1 MTDYYL
7 HDELIVPE
15 CESQHFERAASDF
28 IGHGAFRRFSPKF
41 AYDLVLGMR
50 TAEPFRY
57 DATGTAVAAARVAR
71 TSSASAA
78 PTANVTERND
88 AVSTQRVEEQ
98 SVSGETLSV
107 HRYVNLWRIPDRE
120 CLDLA
125 AVMKLSAD
133 DDRYIA
139 LNAHVIDET
148 QSILSRICWREP
160 GESARDGGK
169 FVRIVRRF
177 ASADLGRFVFAAGAL
192 LRLFE
197 ERGWHH
203 CGHYGSVTGR
213 LNTITAFW
221 QPAAGG
227 DERVLSS
234 ESMDEIVAALP
245 SRIGRVLGAPY
256 TGLACYEQREVLVR
270 ARYFAE
276 HSPSLAP
283 LAVGA

>member
-7 HDELIVPE
+7 HDELIVRE
-15 CESQHFERAASDF
+15 DESQHFERAAFEFLS
-28 IGHGAFRRFSPKF
+28 HGAFRRFSPKF

-50 TAEPFRY
+50 TVEPFRY
-57 DATGTAVAAARVAR
+57 DPTGTAHGARAVRSRAAALA
-71 TSSASAA
+71 SAPPREADAA
-78 PTANVTERND
+78 PT
-88 AVSTQRVEEQ
+88 QRVDVQ
-98 SVSGETLSV
+98 SEPDETLWV
-107 HRYVNLWRIPDRE
+107 HRYVNLWRIPERE

-148 QSILSRICWREP
+148 QSILSRMCWREKGEVARP
-160 GESARDGGK
+160 GQQ

-221 QPAAGG
+221 QPASRA
-227 DERVLSS
+227 DEHVVSP
-234 ESMDEIVAALP
+234 ESMDAIVDALP
-245 SRIGRVLGAPY
+245 SRIRHVLGAPY
-256 TGLACYEQREVLVR
+256 AELACHEQREVLVR
-270 ARYFAE
+270 ASYSDAQTRAI
-276 HSPSLAP
+276 AP

>member
-7 HDELIVPE
+7 HDELIVRE
-15 CESQHFERAASDF
+15 HESKHFERAASEF
-28 IGHGAFRRFSPKF
+28 LAHGAFRRFSPKF

-57 DATGTAVAAARVAR
+57 DATGTAAAGAHGARSRSVGAAVR
-71 TSSASAA
+71 ASAA
-78 PTANVTERND
+78 ETND
-88 AVSTQRVEEQ
+88 AVSTQRVDAQ
-98 SVSGETLSV
+98 DAGDETMWV
-107 HRYVNLWRIPDRE
+107 HRYVNLWRIPDRD

-148 QSILSRICWREP
+148 QALLSRICWREP
-160 GESARDGGK
+160 GELAREGDR

-221 QPAAGG
+221 QPASGA
-227 DERVLSS
+227 DERVVSP
-234 ESMDEIVAALP
+234 ESMNEIVDDLP
-245 SRIGRVLGAPY
+245 IRIGRVLGAPY

-270 ARYFAE
+270 ASYFAAQ
-276 HSPSLAP
+276 SQTFAP